1 MAKWMLK
8 RNKVNTEKMAKAL
21 GISPQIATIMA
32 NRGIAT
38 LKGGRR
44 FIDCKKEDMYDEYL
58 FKDMDKGIKIISEAV
73 EAGER
78 IAVYGDYDVDG
89 IMSIT
94 ILLKALSELGADV
107 IYYVPHRQT
116 EGYGLNL
123 NAVKKLYASGTKVLL
138 TCDNGIAA
146 TEEIAIARQL
156 GMKTVIIDHHE
167 PGFVE
172 DEDGRKEILPDADA
186 IIDHKVSD
194 CPYPYKNLCAAAI
207 SYKFARALY
216 GKMNKPLY
224 FEDELNVFAAI
235 ATVCDIVELLDENR
249 IIVKNGIDII
259 NRGITNVGLKAVIEA
274 AGLNVSQIGE
284 YHFGFVIGPALNS
297 TGRLESAAEA
307 VELFKERDGEKAKE
321 AAERLVLLNT
331 KRKELTLKAA
341 EEIIGDIENGL
352 YGNDRVLVIY
362 KDGIHESIAGIVASR
377 IKEKFNKPVIVITDG
392 EELAKGSARSI
403 EGYNIFEELNKN
415 RSLFVKFGG
424 HAMAAGLSLEKEKI
438 DVLRK
443 NLNDDCRLTKEQLE
457 KTIRIEKRLDFEEI
471 DINLARNIKNLSP
484 FGKGNAKPV
493 FGSLDVSVEKVD
505 ILGKNKN
512 VLKFM
517 LKDASSDKMF
527 AAISFDLLEKYLSDI
542 KHLYG
547 DEVCCKIKEG
557 GIFSHKMDI
566 VYTIDINKFN
576 GRETVQLILQ
586 DIRLK

>member
-471 DINLARNIKNLSP
+471 DINLARDIKNLSP